1 MQTTAPMNNSFH
13 YTYSAPEQQE
23 VKKIRERY
31 LPKEESKM
39 DQLRRLDASVTK
51 KGTAVSLMTGLLSCL
66 ILGIGMCCCMVWG
79 GWLFVPGIVI
89 GITGIAGVNLTY
101 PMYTKITKR
110 ERERIAP
117 EILRLADELMK

>member
-1 MQTTAPMNNSFH
+1 MQGSMAAENNSFN

-31 LPKEESKM
+31 LPKEESKL
-39 DQLRRLDASVTK
+39 DQLRRLDESVTR
-51 KGTAVSLMTGLLSCL
+51 KGMALSLMMGTISSL

-89 GITGIAGVNLTY
+89 GIVGIFGVSLAY
-101 PMYTKITKR
+101 PMYTKVTKR

-117 EILRLADELMK
+117 EILRLADELM